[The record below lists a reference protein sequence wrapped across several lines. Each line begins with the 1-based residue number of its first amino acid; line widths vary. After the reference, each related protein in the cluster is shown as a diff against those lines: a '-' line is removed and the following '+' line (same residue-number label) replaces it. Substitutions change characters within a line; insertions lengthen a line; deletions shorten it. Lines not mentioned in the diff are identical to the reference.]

1 MPGAESRAT
10 PDKVPSVRP
19 MASPSP
25 FPSSSSSSPPPPPT
39 GLTEF
44 LQKVAA
50 RLASTGRFG
59 EIAVRTEAAG
69 HRLSAAALASSAP
82 AAYRLEWSEG
92 RLWVALVTADR
103 WLSQSI
109 EQDLVHTGD
118 KLDDLLEEE
127 LADLAD
133 GFPRALAAMD
143 SWRPTFEH
151 FRSEDLLFTF
161 RTPLPGDALA
171 ALESEL
177 GIETGAMWVLGYEA
191 TFRRL
196 GDMESG
202 GDEEG

>member
-118 KLDDLLEEE
+118 KLEDLLEEE
-127 LADLAD
+127 LVDLQSS
-133 GFPRALAAMD
+133 FPRAVIA
-143 SWRPTFEH
+143 RPVFEH

-161 RTPLPGDALA
+161 RSPLPVEA
-171 ALESEL
+171 AQFESEQAAD
-177 GIETGAMWVLGYEA
+177 TGALWLLAYEA
-191 TFRRL
+191 TFRNL
-196 GDMESG
+196 GDMEA
-202 GDEEG
+202 DDAE